1 MKTLLI
7 TLVFMMSMMTACSK
21 ESSDNSGTTLDGTVD
36 DGIQDGTKPDKT
48 ANTNGE
54 YSDLKSEPLT
64 ENMTN
69 ENKSFSSP
77 RGR

>member
-1 MKTLLI
+1 
-7 TLVFMMSMMTACSK
+7 MMSMTTACSK
-21 ESSDNSGTTLDGTVD
+21 DSSDNSGTT
-36 DGIQDGTKPDKT
+36 PDKT
-48 ANTNGE
+48 ATTTNGE

-69 ENKSFSSP
+69 DNKSFSSP

>member
-1 MKTLLI
+1 MKTLFI
-7 TLVFMMSMMTACSK
+7 TLVFMMSMTTACSK
-21 ESSDNSGTTLDGTVD
+21 DSSDSSGGSSATS
-36 DGIQDGTKPDKT
+36 
-48 ANTNGE
+48 NGE

>member
-1 MKTLLI
+1 MKTLFI
-7 TLVFMMSMMTACSK
+7 TLVFMMSMTTACSK
-21 ESSDNSGTTLDGTVD
+21 DSSVNSGGT
-36 DGIQDGTKPDKT
+36 PDKT
-48 ANTNGE
+48 ATTNGE

-69 ENKSFSSP
+69 DNKSFSSP

>member
-7 TLVFMMSMMTACSK
+7 TLVFMMSMTTACSK
-21 ESSDNSGTTLDGTVD
+21 DSSDNSGDT
-36 DGIQDGTKPDKT
+36 PDKT
-48 ANTNGE
+48 ATTTNGE

-69 ENKSFSSP
+69 DNKSFSSP